1 MSDGTSGLYPFLHDD
16 ERDPEPV
23 LANVRESTLRKAA
36 EVSELRRALWER
48 SGDDLVRAARLTA
61 EAFRGG
67 GKLLAFGNGGSATDA
82 QDLVADLTRPP
93 LPEWTP
99 LPALC
104 LVDDR
109 GVLTAVA
116 NDVGFEEVFAR
127 QVIACG
133 EADDVAVGFS
143 TSGRSGNVL
152 EGLREAGS
160 RGIRT
165 VGFAGYEGGEMA
177 EAGFMDAVIVAP
189 STHIPRIQ
197 EAHATAYH
205 TLLVLVHELLEAR
218 EVTA

>member
-1 MSDGTSGLYPFLHDD
+1 MSGLTSGLYPFLDDD
-16 ERDPEPV
+16 EHDPAPV

-36 EVSELRRALWER
+36 DVSELRRALWER
-48 SGDDLVRAARLTA
+48 SGDALVWAARLTA
-61 EAFRGG
+61 EAFDAG

-82 QDLVADLTRPP
+82 QDLVADLTRPA
-93 LPEWTP
+93 LPEWAP

-116 NDVGFEEVFAR
+116 NDVGFAEVFAR
-127 QVIACG
+127 QVIAYG
-133 EADDVAVGFS
+133 EAGDVAVGFS

-152 EGLREAGS
+152 EGLREARS

-177 EAGFMDAVIVAP
+177 EAEFMDAVIVAP

-205 TLLVLVHELLEAR
+205 TLLLLVHELLGPR
-218 EVTA
+218 EVSA